1 MKWLFIA
8 GLEEQL
14 SQLTEEKR
22 LQTTEFTKKEEES
35 SLERKQLKQQL
46 EDVKAQ
52 DAKKMRQITQLE
64 ARDVERNQQLAALE
78 TQNQQLVSSNRAHND
93 EILKLKADQEQEQ
106 AKNKLQITKLTDQ
119 LEEMTT
125 LLQGQ
130 SQQLSGLL

>member
-1 MKWLFIA
+1 MKGLFIA
-8 GLEEQL
+8 GLEA
-14 SQLTEEKR
+14 
-22 LQTTEFTKKEEES
+22 EFSKKEEEW
-35 SLERKQLKQQL
+35 SLERKKLQQQL
-46 EDVKAQ
+46 EDVEAQ
-52 DAKKMRQITQLE
+52 RITQLE

-106 AKNKLQITKLTDQ
+106 AKNKLQITKLTDH
-119 LEEMTT
+119 LEEITT

>member
-1 MKWLFIA
+1 MKGMLIA
-8 GLEEQL
+8 GLEA
-14 SQLTEEKR
+14 
-22 LQTTEFTKKEEES
+22 EFSKKEEEW
-35 SLERKQLKQQL
+35 SLERKQLQQQL
-46 EDVKAQ
+46 EELKAQ
-52 DAKKMRQITQLE
+52 LISQLE
-64 ARDVERNQQLAALE
+64 TRDVERNQQLAALE
-78 TQNQQLVSSNRAHND
+78 TQNQQLVSLNRAHND